1 MANLDEDARKVLHV
15 LALRGQVD
23 ITTMA
28 PQEVR
33 DYYAAFPSMPG
44 RDLHEVTQITVAG
57 AQGDLPARLYRPSAA
72 PNLPILVWFHGG
84 GMVLG
89 DLRSGDWVCR
99 ELAAQAETLVISVDY
114 RLAPEHKFPAGPED
128 AYASVAWIAAHA
140 TELGGDPARIFVAGH
155 SAGAYN
161 AAMIALDERW
171 LQPFGLEPRR
181 LAGLVGLAGPYN
193 FLPIV
198 DDDIKPIF
206 NVPVAQPDSQPVAHV
221 SGHAPPTLLLVA
233 RGDRLVYP
241 ERNTEVLAR
250 EMRERGDAVTVKTYG
265 GVSHTTLIGAMARPL
280 RSLAPVLDDFSS
292 FVLAH

>member
-1 MANLDEDARKVLHV
+1 MVTRRLSLVGIA
-15 LALRGQVD
+15 AL
-23 ITTMA
+23 
-28 PQEVR
+28 
-33 DYYAAFPSMPG
+33 
-44 RDLHEVTQITVAG
+44 
-57 AQGDLPARLYRPSAA
+57 
-72 PNLPILVWFHGG
+72 
-84 GMVLG
+84 
-89 DLRSGDWVCR
+89 
-99 ELAAQAETLVISVDY
+99 TLVYGCSPVTVLNRLARDDTYVRTPDVAFGGDAQLRLDIYQPRALPLRAPVVVFFYGGSWSSGEREQYLFVGEALASRGIVTVIADY
-114 RLAPEHKFPAGPED
+114 RLYPQVRYPDFLRDCAA
-128 AYASVAWIAAHA
+128 AVAWTFQNIEAY
-140 TELGGDPARIFVAGH
+140 GGDPARIFVAGH